1 MGMVKDFIAKNG
13 VTQCAPAHAQ
23 GNEAKQG
30 LRKHVSRERKAW
42 AAEAGVTLGV
52 GMVKQEAA

>member
-1 MGMVKDFIAKNG
+1 MTVEEFIEAHG

-30 LRKHVSRERKAW
+30 LRKHVREQRKAW
-42 AAEAGVTLGV
+42 SKQTGVTLGV
-52 GMVKQEAA
+52 GQVRKEAA